1 MKAIQGYNL
10 KDNPQEN
17 GKISSKERYQ
27 PLRADQ

>member
-10 KDNPQEN
+10 IDNPQEN
-17 GKISSKERYQ
+17 GKISSKEQYP